1 MTFTRFFCFPNE
13 CFPLGFFVL
22 KVHSVAIVCGLE
34 DLYYSFVFREVT
46 HHAIFDR
53 MLRNTA
59 VLVSYLC
66 VFLFLFST
74 NVSIKRLEQVYG
86 KYVLRSVQF
95 RGSVM
100 SDSLRP
106 HGLQHARPLSPL
118 PTTGVYLNSSP
129 LS

>member
-1 MTFTRFFCFPNE
+1 MTFTRFFCFCNE
-13 CFPLGFFVL
+13 CFPLGFFIL
-22 KVHSVAIVCGLE
+22 KVHSVAIVCRLE

-53 MLRNTA
+53 ILRNTA
-59 VLVSYLC
+59 VLVNYLC

-74 NVSIKRLEQVYG
+74 NVSIKRLE
-86 KYVLRSVQF
+86 YVLRSVQF

-106 HGLQHARPLSPL
+106 HGPQHARPLSPL